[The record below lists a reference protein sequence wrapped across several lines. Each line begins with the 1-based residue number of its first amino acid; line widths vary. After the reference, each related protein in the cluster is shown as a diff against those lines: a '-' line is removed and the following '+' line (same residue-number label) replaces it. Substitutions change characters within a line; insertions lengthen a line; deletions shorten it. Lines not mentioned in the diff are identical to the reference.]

1 MDGGW
6 HWGRNAWGC
15 CFQNLRF
22 YCFCSKVK
30 FPYDVQLYTTAHLPT
45 RCDTSPSCRK
55 PWCSWASLCTATT
68 PASPTKVSRWTR
80 WCTRRCSG
88 SSPCLT
94 INFDNGDQGR
104 REGKWGGGRDRNIYV
119 PHDVCAKGKTSS
131 LHLHIIYIH
140 QDLKKTI
147 TNRNA
152 QTTINVD
159 RTFFLSVVHKQSGV
173 TAFAAKVGFQIITF
187 EHL

>member
-1 MDGGW
+1 MGGGW
-6 HWGRNAWGC
+6 HWGQNAWDC
-15 CFQNLRF
+15 SFQSLRLVRRDLLL
-22 YCFCSKVK
+22 SV
-30 FPYDVQLYTTAHLPT
+30 PVILLITAHFPT
-45 RCDTSPSCRK
+45 RCDTSPSCCK
-55 PWCSWASLCTATT
+55 PWWSLASLCTATT

-104 REGKWGGGRDRNIYV
+104 REGKWRGRCYCNIFV
-119 PHDVCAKGKTSS
+119 PDDVCAKGKLSS
-131 LHLHIIYIH
+131 WHLDITNIH
-140 QDLKKTI
+140 QDLKEAI

-173 TAFAAKVGFQIITF
+173 TAFAAKVGIQIITF